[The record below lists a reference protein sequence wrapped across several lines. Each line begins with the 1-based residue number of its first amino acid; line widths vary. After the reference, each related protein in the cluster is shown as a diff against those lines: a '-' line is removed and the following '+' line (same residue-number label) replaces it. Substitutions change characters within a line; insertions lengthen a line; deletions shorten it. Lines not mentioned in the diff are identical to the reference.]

1 MVERAPAEV
10 RARLDRLMA
19 QQPIPRMGTPEE
31 VANLALFLASDES
44 SYCTGA
50 QFVIDGGHIAGPYRE
65 GLWD

>member
-1 MVERAPAEV
+1 
-10 RARLDRLMA
+10 MA

-31 VANLALFLASDES
+31 VADLVLFLASDES
-44 SYCTGA
+44 SYCTGS